1 MASEETPLTQGM
13 EAQSSY
19 SAAPKSSQKSL
30 NVDPGKLAKMKRMAS
45 FARKR
50 VENKYLE
57 PDRAVHT
64 YVYLMMRPK
73 STHAGAML
81 YRCGIT
87 TLILSNVIAFI
98 AESDKAIAEKYS
110 TFFEEFEGFSS
121 CLFMLEYIARVIVV
135 GESKKYAQYDAAH
148 ARMAYMVTFPAIVDL
163 VSSSP
168 WFIETGAY
176 LICQK
181 SLVLPNL
188 TWLRVLR
195 LFRLLKNSMVF
206 EAFDV
211 FARVLYF
218 NAEILILSVIL
229 CAILVLLL
237 STLLFYLR
245 PPGQSDEYR
254 SILATMYLAIMMLTG
269 QGAPDGPLPWYTK
282 MMVCCC
288 SVFAVGLFAIQA
300 SMLTW
305 GFEQEAERRLK
316 KHGEKKK
323 RQLQRQQLQLEDLPE
338 DSTSSGEE
346 DLEQQWEEYE
356 HMVASSDDDEE
367 KSNEKPLTT
376 YESARILKIY
386 AKLDRLDSSQSGK
399 IKTEELSKYLGH
411 TKFENDLAVLDAN
424 GDGYTTCEEFLEWL
438 EHKKRSD
445 AEQFQKTLA
454 ELDSVDAYS
463 NLAPSTQSPS
473 IAQGNAAQAEVLQS
487 ITQQLQKLQD
497 QNLQLIED
505 VAELK
510 RQQ

>member
-1 MASEETPLTQGM
+1 
-13 EAQSSY
+13 
-19 SAAPKSSQKSL
+19 
-30 NVDPGKLAKMKRMAS
+30 
-45 FARKR
+45 
-50 VENKYLE
+50 
-57 PDRAVHT
+57 
-64 YVYLMMRPK
+64 
-73 STHAGAML
+73 
-81 YRCGIT
+81 
-87 TLILSNVIAFI
+87 LIYQN
-98 AESDKAIAEKYS
+98 
-110 TFFEEFEGFSS
+110 
-121 CLFMLEYIARVIVV
+121 
-135 GESKKYAQYDAAH
+135 
-148 ARMAYMVTFPAIVDL
+148 
-163 VSSSP
+163 
-168 WFIETGAY
+168 
-176 LICQK
+176 

-316 KHGEKKK
+316 KHGERKK
-323 RQLQRQQLQLEDLPE
+323 RQQQRQQLQLEDLPE

-367 KSNEKPLTT
+367 KSKEKTLTT

-386 AKLDRLDSSQSGK
+386 AKLDRLDSGQSGK

-411 TKFENDLAVLDAN
+411 TQFENDLAVLDAN

-454 ELDSVDAYS
+454 ELDSVDAYP